1 MGALCMPVALVL
13 AAAIILPF
21 SADSM
26 QALPMPGTAQCAGVV
41 YKTDLSGVG

>member
-1 MGALCMPVALVL
+1 MGTLCVPVALVL

-21 SADSM
+21 SADSV
-26 QALPMPGTAQCAGVV
+26 QAPPMPGTAQCAGVV